1 MDNKNNN
8 SDLVI
13 YGINSVKE
21 ALSNGNVIQI
31 HISENFAKNKR
42 VIEIIKVAEKNNK
55 SIEIIATNTFKN
67 KFGFSHGQAIAAKIS
82 LNFNL
87 HIEDIINTDP
97 TKNSNILIVD
107 KVQDP
112 RNLGALIRSAESAGF
127 EAIEIEDQIIPKRAH
142 HHADIEH
149 MIPQQLMVEKI
160 KESINARR
168 NNDFLIIAR
177 TNGIRSTSLSDAL
190 DRGKAYKDAGADVL
204 MLSPRNRE
212 ELLAISNNLEG
223 PFQLLVPNGGLT
235 SLETDRIELGSL
247 GFKILID
254 ASQPMLVALRAWKTF
269 YETMDDNFQSPM
281 LSKEDASYWSE
292 ELKNVVELQKL
303 LEIETRTVEK

>member
-1 MDNKNNN
+1 MQTLKALIEKSDPVITTLVSNPLMAKLAEQAGFNALYLGGGMLGYTKVFLEANLN
-8 SDLVI
+8 ITDLV
-13 YGINSVKE
+13 
-21 ALSNGNVIQI
+21 QI
-31 HISENFAKNKR
+31 G
-42 VIEIIKVAEKNNK
+42 IEIRSASQLPLNLDG
-55 SIEIIATNTFKN
+55 ATG
-67 KFGFSHGQAIAAKIS
+67 FG
-82 LNFNL
+82 
-87 HIEDIINTDP
+87 DP
-97 TKNSNILIVD
+97 MHMHRTI
-107 KVQDP
+107 P
-112 RNLGALIRSAESAGF
+112 FAESAGF
-127 EAIEIEDQIIPKRAH
+127 EAIEIEDQIITKRAQ

-149 MIPQQLMVEKI
+149 MIPKQLMEEKI

-235 SLETDRIELGSL
+235 SLETDRNELGSL
-247 GFKILID
+247 GFKIFIA

>member
-1 MDNKNNN
+1 MQTLKALIEKSDPVFTTLVSNPLMAKLAEQAGFNALYLGGGMLGYTKVFLEANLN
-8 SDLVI
+8 ITDLV
-13 YGINSVKE
+13 
-21 ALSNGNVIQI
+21 QI
-31 HISENFAKNKR
+31 G
-42 VIEIIKVAEKNNK
+42 IEIRSASQLPLILDG
-55 SIEIIATNTFKN
+55 ATG
-67 KFGFSHGQAIAAKIS
+67 FG
-82 LNFNL
+82 
-87 HIEDIINTDP
+87 DP
-97 TKNSNILIVD
+97 MHMHRTI
-107 KVQDP
+107 P
-112 RNLGALIRSAESAGF
+112 FAESAGF

-235 SLETDRIELGSL
+235 SLETDRNELGIL

>member
-1 MDNKNNN
+1 MQTLKALIEKSDPVITTLVSNPLMAKLAEQAGFNALYLGGGMLGYTKVFLEANLN
-8 SDLVI
+8 ITDLV
-13 YGINSVKE
+13 
-21 ALSNGNVIQI
+21 QI
-31 HISENFAKNKR
+31 G
-42 VIEIIKVAEKNNK
+42 IEIRSASQLPLILDG
-55 SIEIIATNTFKN
+55 ATG
-67 KFGFSHGQAIAAKIS
+67 FG
-82 LNFNL
+82 
-87 HIEDIINTDP
+87 DP
-97 TKNSNILIVD
+97 MHMHRTI
-107 KVQDP
+107 P
-112 RNLGALIRSAESAGF
+112 FAESAGF

-235 SLETDRIELGSL
+235 SLETDRNELGSL
-247 GFKILID
+247 GFKIIID

>member
-1 MDNKNNN
+1 MQTLKALIEKSDPVITTLVSNPLMAKLAEQAGFNALYLGGGMLGYTKVFLEANLN
-8 SDLVI
+8 ITDLV
-13 YGINSVKE
+13 
-21 ALSNGNVIQI
+21 QI
-31 HISENFAKNKR
+31 G
-42 VIEIIKVAEKNNK
+42 IEIRSASQLPLILDG
-55 SIEIIATNTFKN
+55 ATG
-67 KFGFSHGQAIAAKIS
+67 FG
-82 LNFNL
+82 
-87 HIEDIINTDP
+87 DP
-97 TKNSNILIVD
+97 MHMHRTI
-107 KVQDP
+107 P
-112 RNLGALIRSAESAGF
+112 FAESAGF

>member
-1 MDNKNNN
+1 MQTLKALIEKSDPVITTLVSNPLMAKLAEQAGFNALYLGGGMLGYTKVFLEANLN
-8 SDLVI
+8 ITDLV
-13 YGINSVKE
+13 
-21 ALSNGNVIQI
+21 QI
-31 HISENFAKNKR
+31 G
-42 VIEIIKVAEKNNK
+42 IEIRSASQLPLILDG
-55 SIEIIATNTFKN
+55 ATG
-67 KFGFSHGQAIAAKIS
+67 FG
-82 LNFNL
+82 
-87 HIEDIINTDP
+87 DP
-97 TKNSNILIVD
+97 MHMHRTI
-107 KVQDP
+107 P
-112 RNLGALIRSAESAGF
+112 FAESAGF

-235 SLETDRIELGSL
+235 SLETDRNELGSL

>member
-1 MDNKNNN
+1 MQTLKALIEKSDPVITTLVSNPLMAKLAEQAGFNALYLGGGMLGYTKVFLEANLN
-8 SDLVI
+8 ITDLV
-13 YGINSVKE
+13 
-21 ALSNGNVIQI
+21 QI
-31 HISENFAKNKR
+31 G
-42 VIEIIKVAEKNNK
+42 IEIRSASQLPLILDG
-55 SIEIIATNTFKN
+55 ATG
-67 KFGFSHGQAIAAKIS
+67 FG
-82 LNFNL
+82 
-87 HIEDIINTDP
+87 DP
-97 TKNSNILIVD
+97 MHMHRTI
-107 KVQDP
+107 P
-112 RNLGALIRSAESAGF
+112 FAESAGF

-149 MIPQQLMVEKI
+149 MIPKQLMVEKI

-235 SLETDRIELGSL
+235 SLETDRNELGSL

>member
-1 MDNKNNN
+1 MQTLKALIEKSDPVITTLVSNPLMAKLAEQAGFNALYLGGGMLGYTKVFLEANLN
-8 SDLVI
+8 ITDLV
-13 YGINSVKE
+13 
-21 ALSNGNVIQI
+21 QI
-31 HISENFAKNKR
+31 G
-42 VIEIIKVAEKNNK
+42 IEIRSASQLPLILDG
-55 SIEIIATNTFKN
+55 ATG
-67 KFGFSHGQAIAAKIS
+67 FG
-82 LNFNL
+82 
-87 HIEDIINTDP
+87 DP
-97 TKNSNILIVD
+97 MHMHRTI
-107 KVQDP
+107 P
-112 RNLGALIRSAESAGF
+112 FAESAGF

-235 SLETDRIELGSL
+235 SLETDRNELGIL

>member
-1 MDNKNNN
+1 MQTLKALIEKSDPVITTLVSNPLMAKLAEQAGFNALYLGGGMLGYTKVFLEANLN
-8 SDLVI
+8 ITDLV
-13 YGINSVKE
+13 
-21 ALSNGNVIQI
+21 QI
-31 HISENFAKNKR
+31 G
-42 VIEIIKVAEKNNK
+42 IEIRSASQLPLILDG
-55 SIEIIATNTFKN
+55 ATG
-67 KFGFSHGQAIAAKIS
+67 FG
-82 LNFNL
+82 
-87 HIEDIINTDP
+87 DP
-97 TKNSNILIVD
+97 MHMHRTI
-107 KVQDP
+107 P
-112 RNLGALIRSAESAGF
+112 FAESAGF

-281 LSKEDASYWSE
+281 LSKEEASYWSE

>member
-1 MDNKNNN
+1 MQTLKALIEKSDPVITTLVSNPLIAKLAEQAGFNALYLGGGMLGYTKVFLEANLN
-8 SDLVI
+8 ITDLV
-13 YGINSVKE
+13 
-21 ALSNGNVIQI
+21 QI
-31 HISENFAKNKR
+31 G
-42 VIEIIKVAEKNNK
+42 IEIRSASQLPLILDG
-55 SIEIIATNTFKN
+55 ATG
-67 KFGFSHGQAIAAKIS
+67 FG
-82 LNFNL
+82 
-87 HIEDIINTDP
+87 DP
-97 TKNSNILIVD
+97 MHMHRTI
-107 KVQDP
+107 P
-112 RNLGALIRSAESAGF
+112 FAESAGF

-235 SLETDRIELGSL
+235 SLETDRNELGIL

>member
-1 MDNKNNN
+1 MQTLKALIEKSDPVITTLVSNPLMAKLAEQAGFNALYLGGGMLGYTKVFLEANLN
-8 SDLVI
+8 ITDLV
-13 YGINSVKE
+13 
-21 ALSNGNVIQI
+21 QI
-31 HISENFAKNKR
+31 G
-42 VIEIIKVAEKNNK
+42 IEIRSASQLPLILDG
-55 SIEIIATNTFKN
+55 ATG
-67 KFGFSHGQAIAAKIS
+67 FG
-82 LNFNL
+82 
-87 HIEDIINTDP
+87 DP
-97 TKNSNILIVD
+97 MHMHRTI
-107 KVQDP
+107 P
-112 RNLGALIRSAESAGF
+112 FAESAGF

-142 HHADIEH
+142 HQADIEH
-149 MIPQQLMVEKI
+149 MNPQQLMEEKI

-235 SLETDRIELGSL
+235 SLETDRNELGSL

-292 ELKNVVELQKL
+292 ELKNVVELEKL

>member
-1 MDNKNNN
+1 MQTLKALIEKSDPVITTLVSNPLMAKLAEQAGFNALYLGGGMLGYTKVFLEANLN
-8 SDLVI
+8 ITDLV
-13 YGINSVKE
+13 
-21 ALSNGNVIQI
+21 QI
-31 HISENFAKNKR
+31 G
-42 VIEIIKVAEKNNK
+42 IEIRSASQLPLILDG
-55 SIEIIATNTFKN
+55 ATG
-67 KFGFSHGQAIAAKIS
+67 FG
-82 LNFNL
+82 
-87 HIEDIINTDP
+87 DP
-97 TKNSNILIVD
+97 MHMHRTI
-107 KVQDP
+107 P
-112 RNLGALIRSAESAGF
+112 FAESAGF

-149 MIPQQLMVEKI
+149 MIPQQLMEEKI

-235 SLETDRIELGSL
+235 SLETDRNELGSL
-247 GFKILID
+247 GFKIIID

-281 LSKEDASYWSE
+281 LSKEEASYWSE

>member
-1 MDNKNNN
+1 MQTLKALIEKSDPVITTLVSNPLMAKLAEQAGFNALYLGGGMLGYTKVFLEANLN
-8 SDLVI
+8 ITDLV
-13 YGINSVKE
+13 
-21 ALSNGNVIQI
+21 QI
-31 HISENFAKNKR
+31 G
-42 VIEIIKVAEKNNK
+42 IEIRSASQLPLILDG
-55 SIEIIATNTFKN
+55 ATG
-67 KFGFSHGQAIAAKIS
+67 FG
-82 LNFNL
+82 
-87 HIEDIINTDP
+87 DP
-97 TKNSNILIVD
+97 MHMHRTI
-107 KVQDP
+107 P
-112 RNLGALIRSAESAGF
+112 FAESAGF

-177 TNGIRSTSLSDAL
+177 TNGIRATSLSDAL

-235 SLETDRIELGSL
+235 SLETDRNELGIL